1 MIERALKPKKCRQC
15 GVVFTPIRSMQK
27 VCSPGCAVAL
37 AEKEKARKLA
47 QSKREERKSIRE
59 ALEKSKTRGTHLREL
74 QSAFN
79 AWIRERDAGRPCI
92 SCGRYHDGLW
102 HAGHYRSVGSAP
114 ELRFEPLNVHRQCA
128 PCNLY
133 LSGNLTAY
141 RANLVLKIGLEK
153 VEWLEGKH
161 EPVKLTLPQIEQ
173 MKIYYRAE
181 VRRMRKEAA

>member
-27 VCSPGCAVAL
+27 VCSARCAHAF
-37 AEKEKARKLA
+37 ADRERARKRKLA
-47 QSKREERKSIRE
+47 QREERKSLKERI
-59 ALEKSKTRGTHLREL
+59 EKAKTRGEHLREL

-79 AWIRERDAGRPCI
+79 AWIRLRDAGQPCI
-92 SCGRYHDGLW
+92 SCGRMHKGRW

-114 ELRFEPLNVHRQCA
+114 ELRFEPLNVHLQCA

-141 RANLVLKIGLEK
+141 RINLIEKIGLEK

-161 EPVKLTLPQIEQ
+161 EPLKLTLTQIEQ
-173 MKIYYRAE
+173 MKTYYRAE
-181 VRRMRKEAA
+181 VRRLKKEQ